1 MMMVNVIIDFAAM
14 ATAAAAAGGSSSYP
28 AIAIVD
34 VIIIC
39 GSIDDSRHGVGVD

>member
-14 ATAAAAAGGSSSYP
+14 ATAAAGGSSSSP
-28 AIAIVD
+28 AIAIVG

-39 GSIDDSRHGVGVD
+39 GTIVDSRHGVGVD